1 MEHLMRKNTRTFL
14 ADLWTLTYPY
24 WFSEE
29 RWMARAL
36 LAAVIGLKLG
46 QVFVLVLV
54 NQWNNAFY
62 NTLQNLDKD
71 GFYTQ
76 ILWFAVLAASYIVI
90 AVYELYLNQM
100 LQIRWR
106 RWLTHTLLG
115 DWLGDRTYYRLQ
127 LTDHGTD
134 NPDQRIADDLA
145 IFCDKTLSLALG
157 LLSAVVSLVS
167 FVVILWGLSGAFSLS
182 VGGHTFN
189 IPGYMVWFALAYAL
203 VGTWLTHAIGRPL
216 VRLNFEQQKFE
227 ANFRFAL
234 VRFRENAEGIALYHG
249 EAGEM
254 RHLTGRFSDV
264 VRNWW
269 EIMKRQKK
277 LTWFRAGY
285 NQAAIIFPFVVAAPQ
300 FFNKTIQLGGLMQTA
315 SAFNQVQDALSW
327 FVNAYVQLAE
337 WTATV
342 DRLISFHNATEQ
354 ARYAAQQQAG
364 VTVTSA
370 ERADFT
376 AENVHIVLPNGSPL
390 LAPVDLTLPP
400 RSSVLVTGPS
410 GSGKSTLFRALAG
423 IWPFGSGTIK
433 QPATARVLFLP
444 QKPYLTIGPLRDQVA
459 YPARGDAFDDSVLQQ
474 TLRDC
479 GLPQL
484 VNRLDEEQHWAQVLS
499 GGEQQRVAFA
509 RALLH
514 QPQWLFMDEATASL
528 DEASEERLYT
538 LLHERL
544 PDTSIISI
552 GHRPTLAQFHE
563 RQLTLERDAAG
574 LSHLL
579 VPV

>member
-1 MEHLMRKNTRTFL
+1 MEHLMRKHMRTFL
-14 ADLWTLTYPY
+14 ADLWTLMHPY

-29 RWMARAL
+29 RWTARAL
-36 LAAVIGLKLG
+36 LAAVIGLKLA
-46 QVFVLVLV
+46 QVYVLVRV
-54 NQWNNAFY
+54 NQWNNTFY
-62 NTLQNLDKD
+62 NTLQNLDKE

-76 ILWFAVLAASYIVI
+76 ILWFMVLAASYIVI

-115 DWLGDRTYYRLQ
+115 AWLEDRTYYRLQ

-145 IFCDKTLSLALG
+145 IFCDRTLSLTLG

-182 VGGHTFN
+182 VGGHTFS

-285 NQAAIIFPFVVAAPQ
+285 NQAAVVFPFVVAAPQ

-337 WTATV
+337 WKATV
-342 DRLISFHNATEQ
+342 DRLTSFHNATAQ
-354 ARYAAQQQAG
+354 ARYAAQHQAG
-364 VTVTSA
+364 VTVTCA
-370 ERADFT
+370 EQADFT
-376 AENVHIVLPNGSPL
+376 AENVHIALPNGKSL
-390 LAPVDLTLPP
+390 LAPVDLILPP

-423 IWPFGSGTIK
+423 IWPFGRGTIK

-444 QKPYLTIGPLRDQVA
+444 QKPYLTIGTLRDQLT
-459 YPARGDAFDDSVLQQ
+459 YPARGDAFTDSVLRQ

-484 VNRLDEEQHWAQVLS
+484 VDRLEEEQHWAQVLS

-528 DEASEERLYT
+528 DEASEEHLYT
-538 LLHERL
+538 LLHTRL

-552 GHRPTLAQFHE
+552 GHRPTLAQFHQ
-563 RQLTLERDAAG
+563 RQLRFERDTAG

-579 VPV
+579 IPV

>member
-1 MEHLMRKNTRTFL
+1 V
-14 ADLWTLTYPY
+14 A
-24 WFSEE
+24 
-29 RWMARAL
+29 
-36 LAAVIGLKLG
+36 
-46 QVFVLVLV
+46 
-54 NQWNNAFY
+54 
-62 NTLQNLDKD
+62 
-71 GFYTQ
+71 
-76 ILWFAVLAASYIVI
+76 
-90 AVYELYLNQM
+90 
-100 LQIRWR
+100 
-106 RWLTHTLLG
+106 
-115 DWLGDRTYYRLQ
+115 
-127 LTDHGTD
+127 
-134 NPDQRIADDLA
+134 
-145 IFCDKTLSLALG
+145 
-157 LLSAVVSLVS
+157 
-167 FVVILWGLSGAFSLS
+167 
-182 VGGHTFN
+182 GHTFS

-264 VRNWW
+264 MRNWW

-337 WTATV
+337 WKATV
-342 DRLISFHNATEQ
+342 DRLTSFRNATRQ
-354 ARYAAQQQAG
+354 AHYTAQHQAG

-370 ERADFT
+370 EQADFT
-376 AENVHIVLPNGSPL
+376 AENVHIALPSGTPL
-390 LAPVDLTLPP
+390 LAPVELTLPP

-423 IWPFGSGTIK
+423 IWPFGSGTVK

-444 QKPYLTIGPLRDQVA
+444 QKPYLTIGTLRDQLT
-459 YPARGDAFDDSVLQQ
+459 YPAQGDTFADSVLQQ

-484 VNRLDEEQHWAQVLS
+484 VDRLDEEQHWAQVLS

-528 DEASEERLYT
+528 DEASEEHLYT
-538 LLHERL
+538 LLHARL

-552 GHRPTLAQFHE
+552 GHRPTLAQFHK
-563 RQLTLERDAAG
+563 RRLKLERDAAG